1 MDELEVSVGR
11 VEVGDGARGEEGRS
25 GVEGGGQLEIMMEEG
40 GGKEEDTP
48 LLLNSIARGDGFS
61 DVGVQQGC

>member
-1 MDELEVSVGR
+1 MDELEVAGGR
-11 VEVGDGARGEEGRS
+11 VEVGDEGRS

-40 GGKEEDTP
+40 GGKEEDIP

>member
-11 VEVGDGARGEEGRS
+11 VEVGDGVRGEEGRS
-25 GVEGGGQLEIMMEEG
+25 GVEEGGQLEIMMEG